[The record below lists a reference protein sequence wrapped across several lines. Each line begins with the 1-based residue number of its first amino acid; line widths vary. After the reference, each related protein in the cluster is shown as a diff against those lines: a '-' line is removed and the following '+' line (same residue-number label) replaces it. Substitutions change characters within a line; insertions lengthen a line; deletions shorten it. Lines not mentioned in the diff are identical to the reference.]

1 MRSLRFQAALIAAFL
16 SLFLFLPALFVE
28 AQNITRIVVSQGTSP
43 LVIDST
49 KPYWARC
56 FDSIGILV
64 NCNTL
69 TWVSSNP
76 SIVIVSARGVSF
88 GLNLG
93 TANIYARVSSGVRS
107 VNVPV
112 TVFAGPSPSPTATPS
127 PTVTPTPTPSPT
139 ATPTPTVTPTPTP
152 TPSVTPTPTPTPTP
166 SPTPTPGAIVL
177 TPTSVNFMTTL
188 GVDPSNQNVSVT
200 PSSGWT
206 ATTSTPWLR
215 LHCVTGGCGGPF
227 FQVQVVT
234 TGLSAGPWLGS
245 VSVGS
250 GSGSTVLPVNL
261 TITGNPT
268 PTPTPSPSPTPSGPV
283 FYVST
288 TATNAGN
295 GSISKPWKLITICA
309 GDPGFNDNP
318 LPPASLVPGSTVYLR
333 GGTYQDASTPK
344 GQAAG
349 CYFAGTANAPIKLM
363 PYPGERAILDRNW
376 SSGTASM
383 PDWEAPLLLGGAYT
397 QSIGLEIMNSNADRA
412 VPRPEGLVLK
422 GVGTKAINNIIHDN
436 CDGIWPE
443 STALGAEVYG
453 NNVFNNGTTEQG
465 PNGTCHG
472 IYTQNADATK
482 PKLITNNIF
491 HDNYSLGGQAYS
503 GSSDVLRGFT
513 FRGNSIFNNGTPV
526 GQTHE
531 GLILGGNSSP
541 ANVFNLS
548 VIDNFFHGGGL
559 QVGYGSGTSN
569 NDALVTGN
577 IVSGSELVVF
587 RPWASVTLNTNKVQA
602 TSSGFI
608 QVTVPGFSP
617 SWSWNNNS
625 YFGTSSLPF
634 LTNGGSGFEN
644 LAGWQAETTFDTNST
659 YTNGLP
665 TNPDI
670 KIQSNAYDAKRW
682 HITIINWQSASTVSV
697 DVSSVLSNG
706 NTYELRNSQNPFG
719 APVLSGTYSGGSL
732 TVPMTGLSVQQPIGG
747 NITVPFS
754 GPRYVTYILIR
765 TN

>member
-1 MRSLRFQAALIAAFL
+1 MKPHALIIAFAL
-16 SLFLFLPALFVE
+16 CLVLFTVE
-28 AQNITRIVVSQGTSP
+28 AQNSVKRIDVSQGTSQ
-43 LVIDST
+43 LVVDGV
-49 KPYWARC
+49 KPFWGRC
-56 FDSIGILV
+56 YDANGVLTL
-64 NCNTL
+64 CAL
-69 TWVSSNP
+69 TWTTNSPNT
-76 SIVIVSARGVSF
+76 VIISQRGVAF
-88 GLNLG
+88 GMNVG
-93 TANIYARVSSGVRS
+93 TGSIYARIASGVRS
-107 VNVPV
+107 VNVSVMV
-112 TVFAGPSPSPTATPS
+112 TGGPSPSPTPTPS
-127 PTVTPTPTPSPT
+127 PTATPTPTPSPT
-139 ATPTPTVTPTPTP
+139 ATPTPTPTPLP
-152 TPSVTPTPTPTPTP
+152 TATPTP
-166 SPTPTPGAIVL
+166 SPTPTPGGIVL
-177 TPTSVNFMTTL
+177 TPASINFTTTL
-188 GVDPSNQNVSVT
+188 GSDPANQNVSVT

-206 ATTSTPWLR
+206 ATSSTPWLR
-215 LHCVTGGCGGPF
+215 LHCVTGGCGGSF
-227 FQVQVVT
+227 FQVQVVSA
-234 TGLSAGPWLGS
+234 GLSAGPWLGS

-295 GSISKPWKLITICA
+295 GSINNPWKKSVVCA

-318 LPPASLVPGSTVYLR
+318 LPPAAIVPGSTIYWRGSITYL
-333 GGTYQDASTPK
+333 DVAAPH

-349 CYFAGTANAPIKLM
+349 CYFSGTASLPIKIM
-363 PYPGERAILDRNW
+363 PYPGERVIVDRNW
-376 SSGTASM
+376 SSGTATM
-383 PDWEAPLLLGGAYT
+383 PDWEAPILIGGDYVWI
-397 QSIGLEIMNSNADRA
+397 IGFEIMNSNPDRT

-422 GVGTKAINNIIHDN
+422 GVGDKAINNIIHDN

-443 STALGAEVYG
+443 STALGAEIYG

-513 FRGNSIFNNGTPV
+513 FRGNSIFNNGSPI

-569 NDALVTGN
+569 NDAIVTGN

-617 SWSWNNNS
+617 SWSWDNNS
-625 YFGTSSLPF
+625 YFGTSTLPF
-634 LTNGGSGFEN
+634 LTNGGNGFEN
-644 LAGWQAETTFDTNST
+644 LAGWRAETTFDATST

-682 HITIINWQSASTVSV
+682 HITILNWQSSSTVNV

-719 APVLSGTYSGGSL
+719 TPVLSGTYSGGSL
-732 TVPMTGLSVQQPIGG
+732 TVPMTGLTVQQPIGG
-747 NITVPFS
+747 SITVPFS
-754 GPRYVTYILIR
+754 GPRFVVMLLIR